1 MNKILALAVLLLL
14 IAPMVN
20 AEVQEVDVNYFGE
33 IKTLTGSDY
42 PLTFADWSPDGTKIV
57 SSEWRGGIKIWNA
70 SDGTFIMNLTGH
82 FDAVWTAKWSP
93 DGTKIASA
101 SWDKTVRVWDGSTGE
116 VLNIFTNDTN
126 NGRADVWGLT
136 ITHY

>member
-1 MNKILALAVLLLL
+1 MLLLL
-14 IAPMVN
+14 STSIVS
-20 AEVQEVDVNYFGE
+20 AEMQEVDVNYFGE
-33 IKTLTGSDY
+33 VITLLDHEID
-42 PLTFADWSPDGTKIV
+42 LTFADWSPDGTKIV